1 MGSFLSTATGTNN
14 NYQANNPYNSAAS
27 MATAQAQQ
35 GQIYGQQQALA
46 GQLQQTATGQG
57 PSASQTMLAQAQQNN
72 NAATLGAATGNRGI
86 NQGMALRN
94 AQQGN
99 AAANQQANAQGIA
112 ARQQEQ
118 QTATGQLAGTL
129 NSMGNNNTAQQG
141 LISGAAANANNTN
154 ASIAYGNQQQGSKM
168 VGGVLNGVSGAASA
182 LSGSSGSAAY
192 RGGMIQNFDQG
203 GMSMPQMGS
212 QFGPQATQAPQLMQQ
227 PNTGG
232 SAGLTQPA
240 LGSSFTGQTS
250 APTLWDT
257 PQPSSGSNK
266 AASAAAFFGG
276 VGDSMNQGNSGFG
289 IPQVGS
295 ATKSNSNSG
304 ASMVSNGKAL
314 ASMMAYRGGQMSMK
328 SGGKVPGQ
336 PITPG
341 NNPKNDTVPAMLSPK
356 EIVIPNSI
364 TQGKDAPEAAK
375 RFVAAILAKQGMK
388 K

>member
-1 MGSFLSTATGTNN
+1 MGSFLSTAAGTNN

-72 NAATLGAATGNRGI
+72 NAAALGAATGNRGI

-154 ASIAYGNQQQGSKM
+154 ASIAYGNQQQGSKI
-168 VGGVLNGVSGAASA
+168 VGGLTGGAA
-182 LSGSSGSAAY
+182 GAAMMAAA
-192 RGGMIQNFDQG
+192 RGGMIQSFDQG
-203 GMSMPQMGS
+203 GMSMPQIGS

-227 PNTGG
+227 TNTGG
-232 SAGLTQPA
+232 SAGLTQPV
-240 LGSSFTGQTS
+240 LGASFTGQTS

-304 ASMVSNGKAL
+304 ASMASNGKAL